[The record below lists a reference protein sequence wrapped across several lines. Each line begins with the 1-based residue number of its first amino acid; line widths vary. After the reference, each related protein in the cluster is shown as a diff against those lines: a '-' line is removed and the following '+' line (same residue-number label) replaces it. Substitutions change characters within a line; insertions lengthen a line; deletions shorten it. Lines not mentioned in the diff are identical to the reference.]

1 MKILIWL
8 LLIAMLL
15 PLVGC
20 FDWRKNL
27 EIKSTPVEEM
37 GIPEKEDP
45 FAWLWPPNWFKP
57 KEPPPE
63 PDKDRF
69 GNNKIVEHLFARGDW
84 LMTVLILVG
93 VGGIILGLWA
103 RMKEA
108 FFVTAG
114 CWLGAAMLI
123 ALAAWAWVVG
133 LLMLA
138 VAVVLFIGVAVR
150 WKHVADAAID
160 YAETF
165 KGKVKKADKE
175 IINTEADEIQSE
187 GVKDY
192 IFKQR
197 KLVKKQKKVADR
209 ATY

>member
-1 MKILIWL
+1 MIWL
-8 LLIAMLL
+8 LIIAMLL
-15 PLVGC
+15 PLAGC
-20 FDWRKNL
+20 FDFKENL
-27 EIKSTPVEEM
+27 KMKSTPIEDM
-37 GIPEKEDP
+37 GIQEKEDP

-57 KEPPPE
+57 AEPPPE
-63 PDKDRF
+63 PEKRRVTDND
-69 GNNKIVEHLFARGDW
+69 IVKHLFARGDW
-84 LMTVLILVG
+84 LMTVLILAG

-165 KGKVKKADKE
+165 KGKVGKKDKE
-175 IINTEADEIQSE
+175 TINAEAEEIQSR
-187 GVKDY
+187 GVQDY

-197 KLVKKQKKVADR
+197 KLVKKQKKVADK

>member
-1 MKILIWL
+1 MKMLIML
-8 LLIAMLL
+8 VLLIAMLI
-15 PLVGC
+15 PMTGC
-20 FDWRKNL
+20 NFKKNL
-27 EIKSTPVEEM
+27 KFEVPDVEELVE
-37 GIPEKEDP
+37 EKKADP

-63 PDKDRF
+63 PPRDRI
-69 GNNKIVEHLFARGDW
+69 GNNSIVEHLFARSDW
-84 LMTVLILVG
+84 LFTVLVLVG

-108 FFVTAG
+108 FFVTIG

-123 ALAAWAWVVG
+123 TLAAWAWVVG

-138 VAVVLFIGVAVR
+138 VAVVMFIAVAVR
-150 WKHVADAAID
+150 WKHVADSVID
-160 YAETF
+160 YADGL
-165 KGKVKKADKE
+165 KNKVTKQDKE
-175 IINTEADEIQSE
+175 EINAEADEIQTQ
-187 GVKDY
+187 GVQDY

-197 KLVKKQKKVADR
+197 KLVKKQKKVADK